1 MPFVSTAWIPRPD
14 QMLQCPEL
22 AALAGLVAQLEL
34 ASRALMAAHPEVWHG
49 ARPATSW
56 SERRAAGIQMRAH
69 NLRLDI
75 DDYLRLRLAGWDP
88 DDVSTTR

>member
-1 MPFVSTAWIPRPD
+1 MSTAWIPRPD

-34 ASRALMAAHPEVWHG
+34 ASRAVMAAHPEVWHG
-49 ARPATSW
+49 DRPATSW
-56 SERRAAGIQMRAH
+56 SERRTAGIQIRAH

-75 DDYLRLRLAGWDP
+75 EDYLRLRLAGWDP
-88 DDVSTTR
+88 VDIATKR